1 MLWLL
6 DSERFY
12 NIPLWDCLQQILL
25 KTLPPNISL
34 SFEGEFDI
42 WKLSKDLTYKE
53 PSVMYEVWVI
63 FWVQSRVWP
72 RILLV
77 FISGVFL
84 GQQSPRQGTPK
95 AGTFATSTLDFPALL
110 YRSKGTDFEN
120 SGGYLSGLFVER
132 KKKNSCLMDVSHLC
146 CMWYLLMATA
156 FQNDGSCPDWGK
168 YICSKLHSVTLS
180 LLDSLGWR
188 GKV

>member
-63 FWVQSRVWP
+63 CLGPKQGVTPNPVGLHLRSLPGTAVTKTRHTKSR
-72 RILLV
+72 
-77 FISGVFL
+77 
-84 GQQSPRQGTPK
+84 
-95 AGTFATSTLDFPALL
+95 
-110 YRSKGTDFEN
+110 
-120 SGGYLSGLFVER
+120 
-132 KKKNSCLMDVSHLC
+132 HLC
-146 CMWYLLMATA
+146 HLYLR
-156 FQNDGSCPDWGK
+156 FP
-168 YICSKLHSVTLS
+168 HSVIQE
-180 LLDSLGWR
+180 
-188 GKV
+188 